1 MPKDLDSQAE
11 RFFASLRMTHGW
23 VSLLLKKTASVIFF
37 LAFLPG
43 FLSAL
48 EIPEKP
54 QGYVSDYANM
64 LSASSRRNLE
74 DKLARFE
81 RETSNQLIVAIFPGL
96 EGEVLEDFSI
106 RLAEAWKP
114 GQKGKDNGV
123 ILLIFKNDRIV
134 RIDVGYG
141 LEGALPDAIAKQI
154 IENEIVPEFRQGNF
168 SGGIEKAVKAVI
180 AATRG
185 EYQPEKKAEGP
196 DKGLLQA
203 GLFLGVFSLLKGRFI
218 FLVFQIIFLL
228 LALLMPSIAFGI
240 FSVVLGVLAL
250 MTAAGQR
257 GYYLSGSGRGSWSSA
272 GSWGGGGFGGGGF
285 SGGGGSFGGGGASG
299 RW

>member
-1 MPKDLDSQAE
+1 MLILVCPA
-11 RFFASLRMTHGW
+11 FAYC
-23 VSLLLKKTASVIFF
+23 
-37 LAFLPG
+37 
-43 FLSAL
+43 L
-48 EIPEKP
+48 EIPQKP
-54 QGYVSDYANM
+54 QGYVSDYASM

-74 DKLARFE
+74 EKLTRFE

-123 ILLIFKNDRIV
+123 ILLIFKNDRKV

-154 IENEIVPEFRQGNF
+154 IENEIVPEFRRRNF
-168 SGGIEKAVKAVI
+168 SGGIEKAVNAVI

-185 EYQPEKKAEGP
+185 EYQPEKKTVP
-196 DKGLLQA
+196 
-203 GLFLGVFSLLKGRFI
+203 FL
-218 FLVFQIIFLL
+218 
-228 LALLMPSIAFGI
+228 PSIAFG
-240 FSVVLGVLAL
+240 FVSVVLGVLAL

-272 GSWGGGGFGGGGF
+272 GSWGGGGFGGGG
-285 SGGGGSFGGGGASG
+285 GSFGGGGASG